1 MMKKI
6 LLLIAAAAM
15 MLSSGCAGSGAD
27 KGVAV
32 VTFWHVMGGPSGEA
46 LEMIADSFNSRHPE
60 AKIELISV
68 GTYEALSTKLMASI
82 SNPPVMSQVYESWTS
97 EFYSSGILSPIEDF
111 MDSSDLAEVK
121 NDVFKVFVDDN
132 TFSGKL
138 VTMPFNK
145 SVPAYFY
152 NEDIFE
158 KEGYAAFPSTWDS
171 FLEAM
176 KKMTKDENKDNEPE
190 FHGTAFNINV
200 WMFECR
206 LLQYGGAL
214 ADSSLKPLFNS
225 EAGVKAIE
233 IERQMVIKDKSAY
246 TTTGYQHQDDFLS
259 QKVATIYGSCVSLS
273 FIMDAKPPFRVGM
286 APVPKGEREAV
297 LISGT
302 NVAVFNKAS
311 KEQQKAAYEFI
322 KFFTSTEMQAL
333 WSAKT
338 GYLPVR
344 KSSMDSEILKVQFEK
359 QKGLKEVYGQ
369 LEYAYM
375 EPQAKEWYIGR
386 KLLGNALEYAVK
398 GSKTSQE
405 ALNEAADGFKEELKR
420 NGKI

>member
-1 MMKKI
+1 MKRLVLI
-6 LLLIAAAAM
+6 LIIMAVLFA
-15 MLSSGCAGSGAD
+15 GCDAGKD
-27 KGVAV
+27 KDVTI

-46 LEMIADSFNSRHPE
+46 LDMIADSFNALNPKI
-60 AKIELISV
+60 KIELISV

-97 EFYSSGILSPIEDF
+97 EFVASGILTPIEDL
-111 MDSSDLAEVK
+111 MDSLSIEDVKKDIYEVFIK
-121 NDVFKVFVDDN
+121 DN
-132 TFSGKL
+132 TFNGKL

-152 NEDIFE
+152 NADVFKKNGYE
-158 KEGYAAFPSTWDS
+158 KFPDTWDA

-176 KKMTKDENKDNEPE
+176 KKMTFDTNKDGETD

-206 LLQYGGAL
+206 LLQFGGELTDA
-214 ADSSLKPLFNS
+214 SLKPLFNS
-225 EAGVKAIE
+225 DAGIKAIE
-233 IERQMVIKDKSAY
+233 IDRQMVIDDKSGY

-259 QKVATIYGSCVSLS
+259 QKVSTIYGSCVSLS
-273 FIMDAKPPFRVGM
+273 FIMDAKPPFRLGM
-286 APVPKGEREAV
+286 APLPSGDKDAV

-302 NVAVFNKAS
+302 NVAIFNKSS
-311 KEQQKAAYEFI
+311 KEKQSAAYAFI
-322 KFFTSTEMQAL
+322 EFFTSTEMQAL
-333 WSAKT
+333 WSQRT

-344 KSSMDSEILKVQFEK
+344 KSSMESFVLREQFEK
-359 QKGLKEVYGQ
+359 YEGLREVYKQ

-375 EPQAKEWYIGR
+375 EPQDKEWYIGR

-398 GSKTSQE
+398 GGKSPKD
-405 ALNEAADGFKEELKR
+405 ALNEAAEEFKKELKR